1 MKTGKQFLALTLG
14 LLLVLGLFAG
24 CQQEKAPATEPST
37 EPVTEA
43 PTEAPTEEPT
53 EAPTEATEPAT
64 EPEDAVTN
72 VFLQE
77 PEGFF
82 VDTTTGFLRAPGFPD
97 DMSYISVIPTPQN
110 TAVLDMS
117 AEQYEAAMK
126 LSLAAM
132 GQDAE
137 ATVESVEKTEV
148 DGYPTVKSVSQLTMS
163 GATFYITDYQIVAS
177 QNYSI
182 TFADATADGA
192 WADAFDQAAA
202 SIDLLKEGETATA
215 DFSDLAKYDLS
226 CGLSLSAMDGLAEV
240 ETEEESGYD
249 GYMESNDVL
258 FFAVHDTKE
267 ELLEAGYS
275 KLSLEQYGRLV
286 SEAYEL
292 DAFSTDN
299 LGNLYVTDT
308 DTNDS
313 GEIFYYFTVVQG
325 TDGFWT
331 CYFAC
336 YNDLMPYYV
345 SAFSIWASS
354 ITAP

>member
-137 ATVESVEKTEV
+137 ATVESVEMRTRTVTE
-148 DGYPTVKSVSQLTMS
+148 
-163 GATFYITDYQIVAS
+163 TDPE
-177 QNYSI
+177 
-182 TFADATADGA
+182 T
-192 WADAFDQAAA
+192 
-202 SIDLLKEGETATA
+202 GE
-215 DFSDLAKYDLS
+215 
-226 CGLSLSAMDGLAEV
+226 
-240 ETEEESGYD
+240 ETTREEEYE
-249 GYMESNDVL
+249 YHILIVL
-258 FFAVHDTKE
+258 TKPK
-267 ELLEAGYS
+267 LLHY
-275 KLSLEQYGRLV
+275 LRRCNCRRRLGRCV
-286 SEAYEL
+286 
-292 DAFSTDN
+292 
-299 LGNLYVTDT
+299 
-308 DTNDS
+308 
-313 GEIFYYFTVVQG
+313 
-325 TDGFWT
+325 
-331 CYFAC
+331 
-336 YNDLMPYYV
+336 
-345 SAFSIWASS
+345 
-354 ITAP
+354 

>member
-24 CQQEKAPATEPST
+24 CQQEKAPATEPSTEPVT

-137 ATVESVEKTEV
+137 ATVESV
-148 DGYPTVKSVSQLTMS
+148 SQLTMS

-192 WADAFDQAAA
+192 
-202 SIDLLKEGETATA
+202 LGPCYMHATP
-215 DFSDLAKYDLS
+215 K
-226 CGLSLSAMDGLAEV
+226 
-240 ETEEESGYD
+240 
-249 GYMESNDVL
+249 
-258 FFAVHDTKE
+258 
-267 ELLEAGYS
+267 
-275 KLSLEQYGRLV
+275 
-286 SEAYEL
+286 
-292 DAFSTDN
+292 
-299 LGNLYVTDT
+299 
-308 DTNDS
+308 
-313 GEIFYYFTVVQG
+313 IF
-325 TDGFWT
+325 
-331 CYFAC
+331 
-336 YNDLMPYYV
+336 L
-345 SAFSIWASS
+345 
-354 ITAP
+354 